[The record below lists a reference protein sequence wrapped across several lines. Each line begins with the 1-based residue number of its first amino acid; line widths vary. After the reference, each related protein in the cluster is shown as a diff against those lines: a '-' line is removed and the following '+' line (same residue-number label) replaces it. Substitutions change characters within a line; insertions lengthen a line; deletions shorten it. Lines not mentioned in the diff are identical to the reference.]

1 MKILLLN
8 QFFHPDLSATAQIAT
23 DLAIDLAR
31 AGASVTALATRGGYL
46 GGARLAGEAIH
57 EGVRIER
64 VPCTTFGKGSIA
76 RRVADYGSF
85 YTSAALRLASRHRPD
100 IVIAM
105 STPPLVATLGAG
117 MRAVGARFVYW
128 VQDLYPELA
137 IEFGV
142 LRRGSLATRL
152 LDAASRSMIRSADRL
167 VVLGGAMAERVV
179 AKGAARERIH
189 VIPNWADDEAVRPV
203 AHSEN
208 AFRRE
213 QGLDGRPVFLYSG
226 NMGRG
231 HDIGT
236 LLAAARALRN
246 DAHVVFIGDG
256 AKRTEVET
264 AARECPSIRVLPYQ
278 PRARLSES
286 LSAGDVHLVAQDACT
301 VGLIEPSKLYGIL
314 AVGRPVMYVGP
325 RQSEVA
331 RTIEREGVGRV
342 VANGD
347 VSGAVKAMRELAAGW
362 EAIGVRARAAL
373 DARYARR
380 HRTAEFMRLV
390 QDLHAGSAHRTS

>member
-1 MKILLLN
+1 VKVLLLN

-31 AGASVTALATRGGYL
+31 AGASVTALATRGSYL
-46 GGARLAGEAIH
+46 GGARLAAEEIH
-57 EGVRIER
+57 EGVRIQR
-64 VPCTTFGKGSIA
+64 VPCTSLGKGSIA

-85 YTSAALRLASRHRPD
+85 YASAAVRLAAQHRPD

-117 MRAVGARFVYW
+117 MRAFGARFVYW

-137 IEFGV
+137 VEFGV
-142 LRRGSLATRL
+142 LGAGSLATRL
-152 LDAASRSMIRSADRL
+152 FDSASQFVIRRADRL
-167 VVLGGAMAERVV
+167 VVLGDAMAERVI
-179 AKGAARERIH
+179 AKGAERERVQ
-189 VIPNWADDEAVRPV
+189 VIPNWADGEAVRPI
-203 AHSEN
+203 SPREN

-213 QGLDGRPVFLYSG
+213 QGLDGKLVFLYSG

-231 HDIGT
+231 HDLET
-236 LLAAARALRN
+236 LLAAARVMRDEAVFL
-246 DAHVVFIGDG
+246 FIGDG
-256 AKRTEVET
+256 ARRPVVEA

-286 LSAGDVHLVAQDACT
+286 LSAGDVHLIAQDAGT

-314 AVGRPVMYVGP
+314 AVGRPVLYVGP
-325 RQSEVA
+325 RESEVA

-347 VSGAVKAMRELAAGW
+347 VDGAVKAMRELAAESESLGS
-362 EAIGVRARAAL
+362 RARAAL
-373 DARYARR
+373 DARYTRR
-380 HRTAEFMRLV
+380 HRTNEFVRLLESV
-390 QDLHAGSAHRTS
+390 HARTVR